1 MLQRQPSCGCLFL
14 FLYHNCAMKKTV
26 VLGVLFILP
35 LVVYLFFASGVN
47 NFGKLPT
54 LTPKIYWSEASSAS
68 ALEGKISLIIFLGN
82 AVDENKGYLFNFNQK
97 IYKRFSEFEDFQTIL
112 ISSPDQELVL
122 NEALSE
128 LATITEVSRY
138 RLVFVSNEMAQEM
151 FGALQSPYELDG
163 NFSSSYVFISDKNAA
178 LRGRKDDEDEGVKY
192 AYDMRS
198 VAELNN
204 KMEDDMKI
212 ILAEY
217 RLALKKNN
225 ANNP

>member
-1 MLQRQPSCGCLFL
+1 
-14 FLYHNCAMKKTV
+14 MKKTV

-35 LVVYLFFASGVN
+35 LVVYLFFASGVT
-47 NFGKLPT
+47 NFGKLPI
-54 LTPKIYWSEASSAS
+54 LNPRIDWSEGSSAA

-82 AVDENKGYLFNFNQK
+82 AVSENKGYLFNFNQK
-97 IYKRFSEFEDFQTIL
+97 IYKRFSEFEDFQTVL
-112 ISSPDQELVL
+112 ISTPDQEVVANEVL
-122 NEALSE
+122 AE
-128 LATITEVSRY
+128 LAMITDVSRY
-138 RLVFVSNEMAQEM
+138 RMVFVSNERVQEL
-151 FGALQSPYELDG
+151 FDGLQTPYTLDS
-163 NFSSSYVFISDKNAA
+163 NFSSPYVFISDKEAA
-178 LRGRKDDEDEGVKY
+178 LRGRDDDEDEGLKY